1 MFSFIKTVIYRIVF
15 WPLSGREEKRK
26 KEKGKK
32 LIWKKGID
40 KAVREG
46 NAAALQ
52 KQFFFYNSID
62 TITYSSSNIVNFLK
76 ALPFNP
82 FMSLSFRRLRYLPY
96 KTDN

>member
-40 KAVREG
+40 KAVREW

-52 KQFFFYNSID
+52 KRFSFYNSIE
-62 TITYSSSNIVNFLK
+62 TLTYSSSNIVKFLK

>member
-1 MFSFIKTVIYRIVF
+1 MFSFIKTVINRLVF
-15 WPLSGREEKRK
+15 WSLG
-26 KEKGKK
+26 GKTS
-32 LIWKKGID
+32 ID

-52 KQFFFYNSID
+52 KQFSVHNSLD
-62 TITYSSSNIVNFLK
+62 TLTYSSSSIVKFLK

>member
-1 MFSFIKTVIYRIVF
+1 MITEWK
-15 WPLSGREEKRK
+15 GR

-32 LIWKKGID
+32 LIWKTSID

-52 KQFFFYNSID
+52 KQFSFHNSID
-62 TITYSSSNIVNFLK
+62 ILTYSSSSIVKFLK

>member
-32 LIWKKGID
+32 LIWKTSID

-52 KQFFFYNSID
+52 KQFSFYNSID
-62 TITYSSSNIVNFLK
+62 TLTYSSSNIVKFLK